1 VLIDDTG
8 AERLD
13 ALCDL
18 VQPAQDR
25 ARELAGK
32 QVIAAGGQ
40 RHDVGSRRC
49 SSEVGK
55 DAVRRVA
62 VAREVDELRAEPM
75 RELRHRSATVHA
87 GVVVDGD
94 AVTES
99 EIDAHRDAYIV
110 AKQATRDA
118 VTRGPT
124 EEAKQQVSPDRHGSA
139 VE

>member
-1 VLIDDTG
+1 
-8 AERLD
+8 
-13 ALCDL
+13 
-18 VQPAQDR
+18 
-25 ARELAGK
+25 
-32 QVIAAGGQ
+32 
-40 RHDVGSRRC
+40 
-49 SSEVGK
+49 
-55 DAVRRVA
+55 
-62 VAREVDELRAEPM
+62 M

-118 VTRGPT
+118 VRRGPT
-124 EEAKQQVSPDRHGSA
+124 EEAKQQLSPDRHGSA